1 MNPPMGH
8 AAALGHTMDRAMGR
22 TPLRVHGAVR
32 RVPPSP
38 HPTCGVIWGPVGLFW
53 AIAAMGTWG
62 AAQQHGKASAPVTHR
77 AGGGRYVGGG
87 GTVWGTGGESGG
99 KRGTFGGNAGDV
111 GQYGANVGNLG
122 HLGAIFGEL
131 IGGV

>member
-77 AGGGRYVGGG
+77 AGGGGMWGEGGQFGALG
-87 GTVWGTGGESGG
+87 GVWGSNGGRCVRGGSG
-99 KRGTFGGNAGDV
+99 
-111 GQYGANVGNLG
+111 
-122 HLGAIFGEL
+122 
-131 IGGV
+131 